1 MYFKTQFQMTHYLID
16 ADSQRYPLNFYLGHT
31 EEDIIVFL
39 TGKFYFLIISFSAS
53 AAYII

>member
-39 TGKFYFLIISFSAS
+39 PGQLYFLIISFSAA

>member
-53 AAYII
+53 AEYII